1 MTKVGLTFKKVSK
14 GTIFIV
20 VLLIAVAGIYW
31 AIKSKG
37 ISSAEKI
44 TGKESKQ
51 LELIWQKEF
60 DGLSNVWILQGPR
73 KGEKNEIPLL
83 EVDVGEMWKMY
94 TLLGEKGEII
104 RNIGYRRKI
113 SISEDRKYLL
123 ETMYRPDSFGSD
135 IRFTSWE
142 GKVLWERR
150 DVGYGAELSPTGE
163 ITVLR
168 DFDSDVLNGIEFLD
182 KNGKVIRKQDIEYVH
197 DTATTRSR
205 FSKDGNYYAIAYR
218 QGLEWKE
225 IRGFLSLF
233 NKKGHLLWTR
243 EDKKIL
249 WPRWLLFSTHGE
261 RIFLNKGKFFYC
273 LDRQGRLL
281 WETDWMKE
289 KELKGT
295 IPRRVILSPKDGFLV
310 VLFDEFIFV
319 IKASNGE
326 EIWRLK
332 LEEPRRKDVVA
343 HRNLNISPDGEKLA
357 LITDEYELPGKFY
370 IIDSGN
376 GDIILQGEFPISDGI
391 ARLAFSAD
399 SKSFYIVFRKAKS
412 LFVYKLEI

>member
-1 MTKVGLTFKKVSK
+1 VGLTFKKVSK
-14 GTIFIV
+14 ETIFIV
-20 VLLIAVAGIYW
+20 VLLVAVAGIYW

-37 ISSAEKI
+37 ISSTEKI
-44 TGKESKQ
+44 ASEKSKQ

-60 DGLSNVWILQGPR
+60 DGVSDVWILQGPR
-73 KGEKNEIPLL
+73 RGEKNEIPLL
-83 EVDVGEMWKMY
+83 EVDFEKMY
-94 TLLGEKGEII
+94 TLFNEKGEII
-104 RNIGYRRKI
+104 RETKYGREV

-135 IRFTSWE
+135 IRLTSWE

-150 DVGYGAELSPTGE
+150 NVGYGAELSPTGE

-168 DFDSDVLNGIEFLD
+168 DFDSNVLNGIEFLD

-197 DTATTRSR
+197 DITTTRSR

-218 QGLEWKE
+218 QGLEMKE
-225 IRGFLSLF
+225 MRGFLSLF
-233 NKKGHLLWTR
+233 NKNGHLLWTR

-249 WPRWLLFSTHGE
+249 WPRWLLLSTHGE

-281 WETDWMKE
+281 WEAEWMKE
-289 KELKGT
+289 KELSRT
-295 IPRRVILSPKDGFLV
+295 SPRRVILSPKDDFLV
-310 VLFDEFIFV
+310 ALFDEFILV
-319 IKASNGE
+319 VKASNGE
-326 EIWRLK
+326 EIWLLK

-343 HRNLNISPDGEKLA
+343 HRNLKMSPDGEKLA
-357 LITDEYELPGKFY
+357 LITDEYELPGKLY

-376 GDIILQGEFPISDGI
+376 GDIILQGEYPIFDGV

-399 SKSFYIVFRKAKS
+399 SKSFYIVAGKAKS
-412 LFVYKLEI
+412 LFVYKLEM

>member
-1 MTKVGLTFKKVSK
+1 VGLTFKKVSK

-73 KGEKNEIPLL
+73 RGGKNEIPLL
-83 EVDVGEMWKMY
+83 EVTEYVGEMKKY
-94 TLLGEKGEII
+94 SLFGEKGEIFREI
-104 RNIGYRRKI
+104 KYGMKV

-123 ETMYRPDSFGSD
+123 ETVRKPDSFGSD
-135 IRFTSWE
+135 IRFSSWE

-150 DVGYGAELSPTGE
+150 GVGYGAELSPTGE

-168 DFDSDVLNGIEFLD
+168 DFDSNVLNGIEFLD
-182 KNGKVIRKQDIEYVH
+182 RNGKVIRKQDIEYVH
-197 DTATTRSR
+197 DTTTTRSR

-218 QGLEWKE
+218 QGLTMKE
-225 IRGFLSLF
+225 MRGFLSLF
-233 NKKGHLLWTR
+233 NKNGHLLWTK
-243 EDKKIL
+243 EDNKLL
-249 WPRWLLFSTHGE
+249 WPDWMLLSTHGE
-261 RIFLNKGKFFYC
+261 RIFLNTGKFYC

-289 KELKGT
+289 KELSGT
-295 IPRRVILSPKDGFLV
+295 SPTRVILSPKDDFLV
-310 VLFDEFIFV
+310 ILFDEFIFV
-319 IKASNGE
+319 IKASDGE

-343 HRNLNISPDGEKLA
+343 HRNLKMSPDGKKLA

-376 GDIILQGEFPISDGI
+376 GDIIFQGEYPVSDGV
-391 ARLAFSAD
+391 AELAFSAD
-399 SKSFYIVFRKAKS
+399 SKTFYIVFRKTKS
-412 LFVYKLEI
+412 VFVYKLEI

>member
-1 MTKVGLTFKKVSK
+1 MGLKLKKVSK

-20 VLLIAVAGIYW
+20 VLLVAIAGIYW
-31 AIKSKG
+31 AIRSKG
-37 ISSAEKI
+37 FSSTEKI
-44 TGKESKQ
+44 TEKESKQ

-60 DGLSNVWILQGPR
+60 DAVSDVWVLQGPR

-83 EVDVGEMWKMY
+83 GVSVGEMWKMY

-123 ETMYRPDSFGSD
+123 ETMYRPDSFGDD

-163 ITVLR
+163 IIVLR
-168 DFDSDVLNGIEFLD
+168 DFDSNVLNGIEFLD

-197 DTATTRSR
+197 DTATTRSC

-218 QGLEWKE
+218 QGLTMKE
-225 IRGFLSLF
+225 MRGFLSLF
-233 NKKGHLLWTR
+233 NKNGQLLWTK
-243 EDKKIL
+243 EDNKLL
-249 WPRWLLFSTHGE
+249 WPDWLLLSTHSE
-261 RIFLNKGKFFYC
+261 RIFLNTGKFLYC

-289 KELKGT
+289 KELSRT
-295 IPRRVILSPKDGFLV
+295 SPRRVILSPKDDFLV
-310 VLFDEFIFV
+310 ALFDEFIFV
-319 IKASNGE
+319 VKASDGE

-343 HRNLNISPDGEKLA
+343 HRKLKMSPNGKKLA
-357 LITDEYELPGKFY
+357 LITDEYELPGKFC

-376 GDIILQGEFPISDGI
+376 RDIILQGEFPISDGV
-391 ARLAFSAD
+391 AELAFSAD
-399 SKSFYIVFRKAKS
+399 SKSFYIVFRKGKS
-412 LFVYKLEI
+412 VFVYKLEI

>member
-1 MTKVGLTFKKVSK
+1 MGLRFKKVFK

-20 VLLIAVAGIYW
+20 ILLIGVVGIYW

-37 ISSAEKI
+37 ISSTEKI

-60 DGLSNVWILQGPR
+60 DAVSDVWILQGPR

-83 EVDVGEMWKMY
+83 EVDVEKMY
-94 TLLGEKGEII
+94 SLFGEKGEII
-104 RNIGYRRKI
+104 RNIKYGRKV

-123 ETMYRPDSFGSD
+123 ETAWRPDSSGSD

-150 DVGYGAELSPTGE
+150 NVGYGAELSPTGE

-168 DFDSDVLNGIEFLD
+168 DFDSNVLNGIEFLD
-182 KNGKVIRKQDIEYVH
+182 RNGKVIRKQDIEYVH
-197 DTATTRSR
+197 DITTTRSC

-225 IRGFLSLF
+225 MRGFLSLF

-249 WPRWLLFSTHGE
+249 WPRWLLLSTHGE

-281 WETDWMKE
+281 WETEWMRE
-289 KELKGT
+289 KELSRT
-295 IPRRVILSPKDGFLV
+295 SPRRVILSPKDDFLV
-310 VLFDEFIFV
+310 ALFDEFILV
-319 IKASNGE
+319 VKASNGE

-343 HRNLNISPDGEKLA
+343 HRNLKMSPDGEKLA

-376 GDIILQGEFPISDGI
+376 GDIIFQGEYPIFDGV

-399 SKSFYIVFRKAKS
+399 SKSFYIVSGKAKR

>member
-1 MTKVGLTFKKVSK
+1 MGLTFKKVSK

-20 VLLIAVAGIYW
+20 VLLVAVAGIYW

-37 ISSAEKI
+37 ISSTEKI
-44 TGKESKQ
+44 TEKRSEQ

-60 DGLSNVWILQGPR
+60 DGLSDVWILQGPR
-73 KGEKNEIPLL
+73 EGEKNEIPLL
-83 EVDVGEMWKMY
+83 EVDVEKMY
-94 TLLGEKGEII
+94 TLFGEKGEIF
-104 RNIGYRRKI
+104 RETKYGRKV

-123 ETMYRPDSFGSD
+123 ETMWRPDSFGDD

-150 DVGYGAELSPTGE
+150 NVGYGAELSPTGE

-168 DFDSDVLNGIEFLD
+168 DFDSNVLNGIEFLD

-197 DTATTRSR
+197 DTATTRSG

-218 QGLEWKE
+218 QGLEMKE
-225 IRGFLSLF
+225 MRGFLSLF
-233 NKKGHLLWTR
+233 NKKGDLLWTK
-243 EDKKIL
+243 EDNKLL

-281 WETDWMKE
+281 WEADWMKE
-289 KELKGT
+289 KELSRT
-295 IPRRVILSPKDGFLV
+295 SPRRVILSPKDDFLV
-310 VLFDEFIFV
+310 ALFDEFILV
-319 IKASNGE
+319 VKASNGE

-343 HRNLNISPDGEKLA
+343 HRNLEMSPDGEKLA
-357 LITDEYELPGKFY
+357 LITDEYELPGEFY
-370 IIDSGN
+370 IMDSGN
-376 GDIILQGEFPISDGI
+376 GDIILQGEYPVSDGV
-391 ARLAFSAD
+391 AELAFSVD

-412 LFVYKLEI
+412 VFVYKLEI

>member
-1 MTKVGLTFKKVSK
+1 MGLTFKKVSK

-20 VLLIAVAGIYW
+20 VLLVAVAGIYW
-31 AIKSKG
+31 AIRSKG

-44 TGKESKQ
+44 TRKESKQ

-60 DGLSNVWILQGPR
+60 DAVSDVWILQGPR
-73 KGEKNEIPLL
+73 RGEKNEIPLL
-83 EVDVGEMWKMY
+83 EVTEYVGEMKKY
-94 TLLGEKGEII
+94 SLFGEKGEIFREI
-104 RNIGYRRKI
+104 KYGMKV

-123 ETMYRPDSFGSD
+123 ETVRKPDSFGSD
-135 IRFTSWE
+135 IRFSSWE

-150 DVGYGAELSPTGE
+150 GVGYGAELSPTGE

-168 DFDSDVLNGIEFLD
+168 DFDSNVLNGIEFLD
-182 KNGKVIRKQDIEYVH
+182 RNGKVIRKQDIEYVH
-197 DTATTRSR
+197 DTTTTRSR

-218 QGLEWKE
+218 QGLTMKE
-225 IRGFLSLF
+225 MRGFLSLF
-233 NKKGHLLWTR
+233 NKNGHLLWTK
-243 EDKKIL
+243 EDNKLL
-249 WPRWLLFSTHGE
+249 WPDWMLLSTHGE
-261 RIFLNKGKFFYC
+261 RIFLNTGKFLYC

-289 KELKGT
+289 KELSGT
-295 IPRRVILSPKDGFLV
+295 SLKRVILSPKDDFLV

-332 LEEPRRKDVVA
+332 LEKIERRRYVPHHKVQLSPNGMLLGVI
-343 HRNLNISPDGEKLA
+343 IS
-357 LITDEYELPGKFY
+357 ELESEGKFY
-370 IIDSGN
+370 IINSSN
-376 GDIILQGEFPISDGI
+376 GDTIVQGKYPISDI
-391 ARLAFSAD
+391 SVESVFSGD
-399 SKSFYIVFRKAKS
+399 SRYFYIVAGKAKT

>member
-1 MTKVGLTFKKVSK
+1 MAKMRLKFRKVSK
-14 GTIFIV
+14 GAIFTV
-20 VLLIAVAGIYW
+20 VLLITVAGIYW

-37 ISSAEKI
+37 ISSTEKI
-44 TGKESKQ
+44 AGKESKQ

-60 DGLSNVWILQGPR
+60 DGVGDVWILQGPR

-83 EVDVGEMWKMY
+83 EVHVGDMY
-94 TLLGEKGEII
+94 SLFGEKGEIFREI
-104 RNIGYRRKI
+104 KYGRKV

-123 ETMYRPDSFGSD
+123 ETVWRPSSSGLD

-142 GKVLWERR
+142 GKVLWERTHVR
-150 DVGYGAELSPTGE
+150 YGTELSPTGE
-163 ITVLR
+163 ITVLT
-168 DFDSDVLNGIEFLD
+168 DFDSNVLNGIEFLD

-197 DTATTRSR
+197 DSDTTRSC
-205 FSKDGNYYAIAYR
+205 FSKDGNYYAFVYR
-218 QGLEWKE
+218 QGLEIKE
-225 IRGFLSLF
+225 MRGFLSLF
-233 NKKGHLLWTR
+233 NKNGHLLWTK
-243 EDKKIL
+243 EDNKLL
-249 WPRWLLFSTHGE
+249 WPRWLLLSTHGE
-261 RIFLNKGKFFYC
+261 RIFLITGKSLYC

-289 KELKGT
+289 KELSGP
-295 IPRRVILSPKDGFLV
+295 IPRRVILSPKDDFLV
-310 VLFDEFIFV
+310 ILFDEFIFV
-319 IKASNGE
+319 VEASDGE

-343 HRNLNISPDGEKLA
+343 HRNLKISPDEKKLG
-357 LITDEYELPGKFY
+357 LTTYEYQLPGKFY

-376 GDIILQGEFPISDGI
+376 GDIIVQGEYPISDGL

-399 SKSFYIVFRKAKS
+399 SKSFYIVYIKANS